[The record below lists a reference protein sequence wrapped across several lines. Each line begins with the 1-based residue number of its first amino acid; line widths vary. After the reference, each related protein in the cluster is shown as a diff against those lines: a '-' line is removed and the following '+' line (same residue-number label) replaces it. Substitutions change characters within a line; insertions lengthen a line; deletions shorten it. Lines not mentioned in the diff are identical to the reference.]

1 MWQLQLCS
9 CRCYAEEWMRSQSKF
24 KLEVF
29 NIGWWLSSM
38 TASIRLQDSSPQG
51 CLVRRHR
58 RRRCKWL
65 SSCCRMPSARIAF
78 QLLQHLWNLVYFW
91 LVNDGYRKNWR
102 IERFRIARGSSLSC
116 ASPRPTFQDDSDVD
130 GFSGDVVSPGFRCRS
145 REARLLLS
153 SVHSSS
159 SYDFAFWEVYP
170 LDIWYI

>member
-1 MWQLQLCS
+1 
-9 CRCYAEEWMRSQSKF
+9 MRSQSKF

-65 SSCCRMPSARIAF
+65 SSCRMQSARIAF
-78 QLLQHLWNLVYFW
+78 QLLQHLWNLVCFG
-91 LVNDGYRKNWR
+91 LVNDCSRENMEKLKDWKVQNSQGVFIKLCFSTSNLSRWQWCR
-102 IERFRIARGSSLSC
+102 LFRWSH
-116 ASPRPTFQDDSDVD
+116 
-130 GFSGDVVSPGFRCRS
+130 VVSPGFRCRS

-159 SYDFAFWEVYP
+159 SNDFAFWEVYP